1 MTAPK
6 TYTFEHKGK
15 KHTIPAFNALP
26 MGAIRKAR
34 KAKDEADQAFTILE
48 AVMPE
53 DSPELAA
60 VDSMAAEE
68 FNAWLEGWTQ
78 GASVGESVSSES

>member
-1 MTAPK
+1 MTVL
-6 TYTFEHKGK
+6 THTFEYKGK
-15 KHTIPAFNALP
+15 SFTIPAFGALP

-53 DSPELAA
+53 GSPELDAI
-60 VDSMAAEE
+60 DSMNAAD
-68 FNAWLEGWTQ
+68 FNDWLSGWTQ
-78 GASVGESVSSES
+78 GSTVGESSGSES